1 MAFPSW
7 ATDYAGGYNVEV
19 SSDGSS
25 WTVVASCYGNGSPE
39 TATFAATT
47 AQYVEVVLTAPD
59 PSSWWS
65 ISQFLISAPA
75 GTTPPP
81 PVGDCSGSTSGET
94 PLAESGFTATA
105 PVPAGSTGA
114 QNPITNAVNGNANA
128 GRFTTQAAQAAGDD
142 YIVNL
147 GAARTFNEIQ
157 LAAPDDP
164 TDYASGYS
172 VEVSPT
178 GSAWS
183 VVATC
188 TGTSTPQV
196 VSFPAQTDQYV
207 KVVLNAPTPT
217 AWWSIEYFDVY
228 SGGEAPPFG
237 GTAAAV
243 PGTVQAANYDTGGQG
258 VAYNVT
264 SANGSANGYRS
275 DGVDLEA
282 TADTQD
288 TAGGGAYDLG
298 WTSAGQWFNYTVNVA
313 TAGTY
318 TVAFRV
324 ASPYGTTDALHI
336 ANAAGAN
343 LSGSVAVPDTGGYQ
357 TWTTVDAT
365 VTLPAGQ
372 QTLTSRPG
380 LQRLEL
386 PRPGPR
392 PELGRRL
399 GHYHRRPAVRRDPR
413 RRARHRPGGQL
424 RHRRPGRRLQRH
436 LRQRAPPTAIVPTG
450 STSRP
455 PPTPRTPPAAAP
467 TTSAGRRRASGSTT
481 P

>member
-1 MAFPSW
+1 MSRRTPGSSCNAPAAGESQLNEANFVASTSNPSGDGPQNAITNAVSGSTSSRFSTDTDQTAGMNYEVNMGAPQTFNQIEMAFPSW

-19 SSDGSS
+19 SSNGSS

-81 PVGDCSGSTSGET
+81 PVGDCSGSTSGES

-105 PVPAGSTGA
+105 PVPASSTGA
-114 QNPITNAVNGNANA
+114 QNAITNAVNGNANA

-142 YIVNL
+142 YVVNM

-172 VEVSPT
+172 VQVSPN
-178 GSAWS
+178 GSDWS

-188 TGTSTPQV
+188 TGASTPQV

-207 KVVLNAPTPT
+207 EVVLNAPTPT

-228 SGGEAPPFG
+228 SGGEAPYG

-243 PGTVQAANYDTGGQG
+243 PGTIQAANYDTGGQG
-258 VAYNVT
+258 VAYNVS
-264 SANGSANGYRS
+264 SANGSANSYRS
-275 DGVDLEA
+275 DGIDLET

-288 TAGGGAYDLG
+288 TSAPGGAYDLG
-298 WTSAGQWFNYTVNVA
+298 WTTPGQWFNYTVNVA

-318 TVAFRV
+318 TVSFRV
-324 ASPYGTTDALHI
+324 ASPYGITDALHI
-336 ANAAGAN
+336 DNAAGAN
-343 LSGSVAVPDTGGYQ
+343 LSGSVAVPNTGGYE
-357 TWTTVDAT
+357 TWTTVTAT
-365 VTLPAGQ
+365 VTLPAGE
-372 QTLTSRPG
+372 QTLTVDQDSNG
-380 LQRLEL
+380 WNF
-386 PRPGPR
+386 
-392 PELGRRL
+392 
-399 GHYHRRPAVRRDPR
+399 HYMTFA
-413 RRARHRPGGQL
+413 
-424 RHRRPGRRLQRH
+424 
-436 LRQRAPPTAIVPTG
+436 
-450 STSRP
+450 
-455 PPTPRTPPAAAP
+455 
-467 TTSAGRRRASGSTT
+467 
-481 P
+481 